1 MWYIKDMEL
10 QIHGSNEHGE
20 SNIWGR
26 TTSSKLFKSL
36 PHKAAFSPSWLP
48 LIYMLV
54 IPCMQPRKPN
64 LKQNLMMI
72 QMDNFLKF
80 LKKKVSMNIILSLII
95 NCWGYCIMNARSWV
109 EIVSQDIQGVET

>member
-10 QIHGSNEHGE
+10 QIHGSNGHAE

-36 PHKAAFSPSWLP
+36 PRKAAFSPSWLP

-54 IPCMQPRKPN
+54 IPCMQPRKTN

-72 QMDNFLKF
+72 QMENFLKF

-95 NCWGYCIMNARSWV
+95 NC
-109 EIVSQDIQGVET
+109 

>member
-1 MWYIKDMEL
+1 MVLMDMQKVTFEEE
-10 QIHGSNEHGE
+10 QPPA
-20 SNIWGR
+20 
-26 TTSSKLFKSL
+26 SKLFKSL

-54 IPCMQPRKPN
+54 IPCMQPRKTN

-80 LKKKVSMNIILSLII
+80 LKEESEHEYHFKFDNQLLRLLLYRCQKLGGNSQPRYS
-95 NCWGYCIMNARSWV
+95 RS
-109 EIVSQDIQGVET
+109 